1 MSDFIFKDW
10 AQTYRNLGL
19 EPRPV
24 MPGGKACKV
33 KGWQKSDAEIGQ
45 AELESWLAKYPN
57 QGIGLRMG
65 TPLPGGGKLGA
76 LDIDRDD
83 YVRLG
88 QALLGNPP
96 CGRFGSKGAV
106 FFVRVIG
113 NLGNPKFK
121 IKGSK
126 QAVVECLFDGTFCVI
141 PPTIHPDTDEAY
153 RWIGTPL
160 HELDLNKLPV
170 IGE

>member
-1 MSDFIFKDW
+1 MDENIFKDW
-10 AQTYRNLGL
+10 APTFRGRGL

-33 KGWQKSDAEIGQ
+33 KGWQKPDTETDQ
-45 AELESWLAKYPN
+45 VELEKWLTKYPAH
-57 QGIGLRMG
+57 GIGLRMG

-88 QALLGNPP
+88 RALLGNPS

-113 NLGNPKFK
+113 DLGNPKFK
-121 IKGSK
+121 IKGSQ

-141 PPTIHPDTDEAY
+141 PPTIHPDTNEAY

-160 HELDLNKLPV
+160 HKLDFNNLPV